1 VGRERLARV
10 TFAGAAGESSGEGKA
25 LLETSELIFR
35 GEPRLRIPFSA
46 ITGLSAESGRLSVTW
61 PGGTAIFDLG
71 PDAAVWAERIR
82 NPRGLLDKLGVKPGM
97 RVTLLGI
104 DDAGFVRE
112 LEERG
117 VDIATSLNHESDLV
131 FYAADS
137 RAELERLAELKANIV
152 DAGAIWVVSRKGKEA
167 TLRDVEVIAAA
178 KLAGLVDTKVVSF
191 SDTHTALKLVIP
203 VADRRKSAKA
213 R

>member
-1 VGRERLARV
+1 VGLERLARV
-10 TFAGAAGESSGEGKA
+10 TFVGAAGEASGEGRA

-35 GEPRLRIPFSA
+35 GELRLRIPFSA
-46 ITGLSAESGRLSVTW
+46 ITSLSAESGLLSVTW
-61 PGGTAIFDLG
+61 PGGTAVFDLG

-82 NPRGLLDKLGVKPGM
+82 NPRGLLDKLGVKAGM
-97 RVTLLGI
+97 RVALLGI
-104 DDAGFVRE
+104 DDAGFLRE

-117 VDIATSLNHESDLV
+117 VTASTALHGESDVV

-137 RAELERLAELKANIV
+137 RAELERLAGLKANIV

-191 SDTHTALKLVIP
+191 SETHTALKLVIP
-203 VADRRKSAKA
+203 VADRRKPAKA